1 MEYRRS
7 VFFMI
12 KDRGTKKW
20 VAMMLP
26 EHVAAVKEELLNEK
40 KVKKP
45 ELDQEKLNDIDLLIH
60 EGMEYHLSLK
70 FSLFKQGFIE
80 ILIGRTVFIDY
91 IKKELRIEDENNT
104 IHYIPFHMLIDVE
117 RR

>member
-1 MEYRRS
+1 
-7 VFFMI
+7 MI

-60 EGMEYHLSLK
+60 EGMEYHLFLQ

-80 ILIGRTVFIDY
+80 TLIGRTVFIDY

-104 IHYIPFHMLIDVE
+104 IHYIPFHILIDVE

>member
-1 MEYRRS
+1 
-7 VFFMI
+7 MI

-40 KVKKP
+40 KIKKP

-60 EGMEYHLSLK
+60 EEWNIIYFCNFHYLKMDLS
-70 FSLFKQGFIE
+70 KQ
-80 ILIGRTVFIDY
+80 
-91 IKKELRIEDENNT
+91 
-104 IHYIPFHMLIDVE
+104 
-117 RR
+117 

>member
-1 MEYRRS
+1 
-7 VFFMI
+7 MI

>member
-1 MEYRRS
+1 
-7 VFFMI
+7 MI

-20 VAMMLP
+20 VALMLP

-45 ELDQEKLNDIDLLIH
+45 KLDQEKLNDIDLLIH
-60 EGMEYHLSLK
+60 EGMEYHFFLQ
-70 FSLFKQGFIE
+70 FSLFKNGFIE

-91 IKKELRIEDENNT
+91 IKRELRIEEETNT
-104 IHYIPFHMLIDVE
+104 IHYIPFHLLIDVE
-117 RR
+117 RL